1 MALQALAAFCKKHQQ
16 TLVAVLITCGVSLGV
31 MTLRHL
37 GAIAQLELRTYDY
50 LLRSRPPEPRDDRI
64 LIVAIDEPDI
74 QRMGRWPWTDQMF
87 ADLIKQIS
95 KGKPAV
101 IGIDKY
107 LDIPV
112 VDQGRN
118 QIIGRVKQ
126 ILAGQLPAPVLQ
138 KVEEAIADRG
148 RANLVQAMQQAGNVV
163 NVTLSPTAK
172 RQAIPLPADLAQV
185 SDQGFANIISDD
197 GGIVRR
203 ALLAGDYGSFALV
216 VANYYLYHHRQK
228 TITFDPATAT
238 FTAGQSKIPR
248 LNPDFGGYHREDA
261 SGYQTLIN
269 YRGREGSFATVSSA
283 DLLLGKV
290 DPQIFRDK
298 AVLIGVTAVS
308 LKDSYPTP
316 YSTGE
321 TVMYGVE
328 VHANIA
334 SQLIAAVLDDRPF
347 LESWSEELE
356 ALWIVLWAI
365 AGGMTAI
372 LLSRVWLN
380 FLALGLLGGTLVGL
394 TVWLFNLALWTPLFP
409 AFLGLVSAN
418 IAIIAYRLSIQES
431 ERKVLMGIFSRHV
444 SKQLA
449 NIIWEQRER
458 FLQEGRIP
466 GQEVY
471 VTVLFTDM
479 RNFSTAAEAQKPGE
493 TLTWLNSYL
502 STIANE
508 ILQCGG
514 MVDKYIGDSVMAV
527 FGVPIPHTSEAERDR
542 DAQNSVIAAIRV
554 AQKLQQMNEIWRSQG
569 LPEVTTGIGINSGVV
584 IAGSLGSAERV
595 EYSVI
600 GDTVN
605 IAARLESFNKEVD
618 GGEYHI
624 LISEETAQRLRGM
637 CKTEFVGKYALKGKM
652 QETAIYRVP
661 PQPIDGKLS

>member
-1 MALQALAAFCKKHQQ
+1 MALQALAAFWKKQRQ
-16 TLVAVLITCGVSLGV
+16 TLSAVLITCGVSLGV
-31 MTLRHL
+31 IAVRHI

-50 LLRSRPPEPRDDRI
+50 LLRLRPQEPRDERI
-64 LIVAIDEPDI
+64 VIVAIDEPDI
-74 QRMGRWPWTDQMF
+74 QRMGKWPWTDQMF
-87 ADLIKQIS
+87 ADLINQIS
-95 KGKPAV
+95 AGKPAV
-101 IGIDKY
+101 IAIDKY

-118 QIIGRVKQ
+118 QIISQVKQ
-126 ILAGQLPAPVLQ
+126 LLTGKVAPQILQ
-138 KVEEAIADRG
+138 KVEETIADRG
-148 RANLVQAMQQAGNVV
+148 RSNLIQAMKQAGNVV
-163 NVTLSPTAK
+163 NVTLSPTK
-172 RQAIPLPADLAQV
+172 GRQAITLPPDLAPV
-185 SDQGFANIISDD
+185 SDQGIANILTDD

-203 ALLAGDYGSFALV
+203 ALIAGDYGSLALV
-216 VANYYLYHHRQK
+216 VANYYLYHNHK
-228 TITFDPATAT
+228 TQIAFDTQTTT
-238 FTAGQSKIPR
+238 FTAGQRKIPR
-248 LNPDFGGYHREDA
+248 LNPSFGGYYYEDA

-269 YRGREGSFATVSSA
+269 YRGRENSFVTVSSA
-283 DLLLGKV
+283 DLLLGRV
-290 DPQIFRDK
+290 DPQIFRNK
-298 AVLIGVTAVS
+298 AVLVGVTAVS

-316 YSTGE
+316 FSTGE
-321 TVMYGVE
+321 NVMYGVE
-328 VHANIA
+328 IHAHIA

-347 LESWSEELE
+347 LESWVDELE
-356 ALWIVLWAI
+356 ALWIILWAI
-365 AGGMTAI
+365 AGGITAI
-372 LLSRVWLN
+372 LWHRVWLN
-380 FLALGLLGGTLVGL
+380 FLALGLLSGILVGL
-394 TVWLFNLALWTPLFP
+394 TIWLFHLALWTPLFP
-409 AFLGLVSAN
+409 ALLGLLCAN
-418 IAIIAYRLSIQES
+418 IAIIAYRLAIE
-431 ERKVLMGIFSRHV
+431 EADRKVLMGLFSRHV
-444 SKQLA
+444 SKELVD
-449 NIIWEQRER
+449 IIWEQREQ

-508 ILQCGG
+508 ILQHGG

-527 FGVPIPHTSEAERDR
+527 FGVPIPHTTEAERDR
-542 DAQNSVIAAIRV
+542 DAQNCVIAAIRV
-554 AQKLQQMNEIWRSQG
+554 AEKLQQMNETWRSQG

-637 CKTEFVGKYALKGKM
+637 FKTEFVGKYALKGKM
-652 QETAIYRVP
+652 QATAIYRVP
-661 PQPIDGKLS
+661 PQPIDGKFS

>member
-1 MALQALAAFCKKHQQ
+1 MALQALAAFWKKHQQ
-16 TLVAVLITCGVSLGV
+16 TLVAVMITCGVSLGV
-31 MTLRHL
+31 VGLRHT

-50 LLRSRPPEPRDDRI
+50 LLRLRPAEPKDDRVI
-64 LIVAIDEPDI
+64 IVAIDEPDI
-74 QRMGRWPWTDQMF
+74 QRMGKWPWTDQMF
-87 ADLIKQIS
+87 ADLISKIS
-95 KGKPAV
+95 QGKPAV

-118 QIIGRVKQ
+118 RITSQVKQ
-126 ILAGQLPAPVLQ
+126 LLRGQVSPQILP
-138 KVEEAIADRG
+138 KVENIIADKG
-148 RANLVQAMQQAGNVV
+148 RANLVEAMKQAGNVV
-163 NVTLSPTAK
+163 NVTLSPTGD
-172 RQAIPLPADLAQV
+172 RQAIPLPPDLAQV
-185 SDQGFANIISDD
+185 SDQGFANILTDD

-203 ALLAGDYGSFALV
+203 ALIAGDYGSFALV
-216 VANYYLYHHRQK
+216 IANYYLYHHQQK
-228 TITFDPATAT
+228 TITFDPTTAT
-238 FTAGQSKIPR
+238 FSAGKQPIPR
-248 LNPDFGGYHREDA
+248 LDPNFGGYHREDA

-269 YRGREGSFATVSSA
+269 YRGKEGSFATVSAA
-283 DLLLGKV
+283 DLLLGRV
-290 DPQIFRDK
+290 DPQIFHNK

-328 VHANIA
+328 IHANIA
-334 SQLIAAVLDDRPF
+334 SQLIAAVLDNRPF
-347 LESWSEELE
+347 LQSWSEELE
-356 ALWIVLWAI
+356 TLWIVLWAI

-372 LLSRVWLN
+372 LASRVWLN
-380 FLALGLLGGTLVGL
+380 FLALGLLGGALGGL

-409 AFLGLVSAN
+409 ALLGLVSAN

-431 ERKVLMGIFSRHV
+431 ERKVLMGLFSRHV
-444 SKQLA
+444 SKELA
-449 NIIWEQRER
+449 NIIWEQREQ

-466 GQEVY
+466 GREVY

-493 TLTWLNSYL
+493 TLNWLNSYL

-554 AQKLQQMNEIWRSQG
+554 AEKLQQMNETWRSQG

-637 CKTEFVGKYALKGKM
+637 FKTEFVGKYALKGKT

>member
-1 MALQALAAFCKKHQQ
+1 MALQALAAFWKKHQQ
-16 TLVAVLITCGVSLGV
+16 TLVAVMITCGVSLGV

-50 LLRSRPPEPRDDRI
+50 LLRLRPQESRDDRI
-64 LIVAIDEPDI
+64 VIVAIDEPDI

-87 ADLIKQIS
+87 ADLINQIS
-95 KGKPAV
+95 AGKPAV

-107 LDIPV
+107 LDVPV
-112 VDQGRN
+112 VDQGRHRITS
-118 QIIGRVKQ
+118 QVR
-126 ILAGQLPAPVLQ
+126 QLLTGKVSPQMLQ
-138 KVEEAIADRG
+138 KVEETIADRG
-148 RANLVQAMQQAGNVV
+148 RANLIQAMKQAGNVV
-163 NVTLSPTAK
+163 NVTLSPTAE
-172 RQAIPLPADLAQV
+172 RQAISLPADLAQV
-185 SDQGFANIISDD
+185 SDQGFANILTDD

-203 ALLAGDYGSFALV
+203 ALIAGDYGSFALV
-216 VANYYLYHHRQK
+216 VANYYLYHNHK
-228 TITFDPATAT
+228 TQIAFDPQTTT
-238 FTAGQSKIPR
+238 FTAGQRIIPR
-248 LNPDFGGYHREDA
+248 LAPDFGGYYQEDA

-269 YRGREGSFATVSSA
+269 YRGKEGSFATVSAA
-283 DLLLGKV
+283 DLLLGKA
-290 DPQIFRDK
+290 DPQIFRNK

-328 VHANIA
+328 IHANIA
-334 SQLIAAVLDDRPF
+334 SQLIAGVLDDRPF
-347 LESWSEELE
+347 LQSWSEELE
-356 ALWIVLWAI
+356 VLWIVLWAI

-372 LLSRVWLN
+372 LASRVWFN
-380 FLALGLLGGTLVGL
+380 FLALGLLGGTLGGL
-394 TVWLFNLALWTPLFP
+394 TVGLFNLALWTPLFP
-409 AFLGLVSAN
+409 ACLALVSAN

-431 ERKVLMGIFSRHV
+431 ERKVLMGLFSRHV
-444 SKQLA
+444 SKELA
-449 NIIWEQRER
+449 NIIWEQREQ

-527 FGVPIPHTSEAERDR
+527 FGVPIPHTTEAERDC
-542 DAQNSVIAAIRV
+542 DAQNCVIAAIRV
-554 AQKLQQMNEIWRSQG
+554 AEKLQQMNETWRSQG

-637 CKTEFVGKYALKGKM
+637 FKTEFVGKYALKGKM

-661 PQPIDGKLS
+661 PQPIDGKFS